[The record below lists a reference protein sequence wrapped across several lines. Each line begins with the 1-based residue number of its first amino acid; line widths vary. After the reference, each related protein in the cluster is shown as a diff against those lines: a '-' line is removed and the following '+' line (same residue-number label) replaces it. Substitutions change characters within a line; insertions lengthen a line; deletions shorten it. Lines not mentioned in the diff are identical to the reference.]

1 MKPSLFRSIAESL
14 AEAFPLLPRIRRS
27 FIGLLLFC
35 ILLMVIGYADN
46 GSVSIAVAPKQ
57 LGPYDARQVTTYADA
72 NLTLSGQLT
81 FKHPSIWQRLLLT
94 NNYIG
99 VDFFSLLL
107 LSVISIIIILITP
120 KLQQQNLF
128 KKDISNAIRLV
139 GYIIMVH
146 GIVTIYR
153 NTVYTPSQISKLT
166 NDEFTGFTNLPIL
179 VIAEM
184 YFALIVIAL
193 GSIYKR
199 GIKLQQ
205 EQDLTI

>member
-94 NNYIG
+94 NNYKN
-99 VDFFSLLL
+99 
-107 LSVISIIIILITP
+107 IIR
-120 KLQQQNLF
+120 
-128 KKDISNAIRLV
+128 KDIINQRV
-139 GYIIMVH
+139 W
-146 GIVTIYR
+146 
-153 NTVYTPSQISKLT
+153 
-166 NDEFTGFTNLPIL
+166 E
-179 VIAEM
+179 
-184 YFALIVIAL
+184 
-193 GSIYKR
+193 
-199 GIKLQQ
+199 
-205 EQDLTI
+205 